1 VNQKIFIDIVK
12 PFTMTSIERIVELF
26 NSLEYIRLNKIDGDF
41 VECGVW
47 RGGNILGIMEY
58 LHFYN
63 MTDRHVWIYDTFQ
76 GMTQPEEIDVDL
88 NDNKASTILQEVICY
103 SSIDEVKKNLSI
115 SSFPNEKIKYV
126 VGDVCETLD
135 VNTNIPNKISLLR
148 LDTDWY
154 KSTKKELTV
163 LYPKLIT
170 HGILIVD
177 DYGHWRGSKTA
188 VDEFFLNQNINIT
201 EIDYTGIKIVKP

>member
-163 LYPKLIT
+163 LYPK
-170 HGILIVD
+170 
-177 DYGHWRGSKTA
+177 
-188 VDEFFLNQNINIT
+188 
-201 EIDYTGIKIVKP
+201 